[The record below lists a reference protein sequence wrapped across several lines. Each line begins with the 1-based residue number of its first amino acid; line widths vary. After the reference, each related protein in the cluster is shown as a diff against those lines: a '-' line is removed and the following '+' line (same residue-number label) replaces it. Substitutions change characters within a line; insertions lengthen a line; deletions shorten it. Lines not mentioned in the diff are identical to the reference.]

1 MEKLAIRR
9 VWTGAKARLVRVCC
23 WVWYRMNGRGWDGRA
38 GDGRTTD
45 DGAPTCEIFGP
56 DQYIDER

>member
-1 MEKLAIRR
+1 MDGGEITFG
-9 VWTGAKARLVRVCC
+9 TGMLLGLVSDERQGMG
-23 WVWYRMNGRGWDGRA
+23 WKGRGWNGRA